1 MLERVWRKE
10 NPPTLLVRILIGTDS
25 MKNIGGFLRKL
36 KIQLPYDP
44 VIPLLGI
51 SQSVSSVTQLCP
63 TLHNPMDCS
72 TPGFP
77 VHHQLPEPTQ
87 THVHHV
93 GDSIQASH
101 LSSPSPPTSIFPSI
115 RVFSNEWPPLIRW
128 PKYLSLSFSISPSN
142 KYSGFIFISFRID

>member
-115 RVFSNEWPPLIRW
+115 RVFSSESALPIRY
-128 PKYLSLSFSISPSN
+128 PKYWSFSFNLSFSN
-142 KYSGFIFISFRID
+142 EYSGLISFRMGLA